1 MFKKVVEYKI
11 LNVVVKMGKEV
22 MLQKEVNQHIADG
35 WTPKG
40 ALVIDQDGHLYQTMV
55 KYETTS

>member
-1 MFKKVVEYKI
+1 MLKKVVSYKI
-11 LNVVVKMGKEV
+11 LNVTARLGKEV

-40 ALVIDQDGHLYQTMV
+40 TLVTDKDGHLYQVMV
-55 KYETTS
+55 KYGTNS